1 MTHVYVSVNNKDN
14 ENHPLS
20 SINNS
25 SSHFIQG
32 TEILFYKSVLTV
44 NLLLALGAA
53 STFKEEPKIL
63 NCNQKPQAVNSY
75 NLNFD
80 ELPFLFWLMKFK
92 TLIVSIFG
100 KVWTRLLL
108 KMFEV
113 QTRKFRLISFCSIFK
128 RKRAFEVHWVMEE
141 VIKLMFSVLVVIR
154 FYCFK
159 KIAMEFMLKMLNI
172 QKH

>member
-80 ELPFLFWLMKFK
+80 ELPFLF
-92 TLIVSIFG
+92 
-100 KVWTRLLL
+100 
-108 KMFEV
+108 
-113 QTRKFRLISFCSIFK
+113 
-128 RKRAFEVHWVMEE
+128 
-141 VIKLMFSVLVVIR
+141 
-154 FYCFK
+154 
-159 KIAMEFMLKMLNI
+159 
-172 QKH
+172 